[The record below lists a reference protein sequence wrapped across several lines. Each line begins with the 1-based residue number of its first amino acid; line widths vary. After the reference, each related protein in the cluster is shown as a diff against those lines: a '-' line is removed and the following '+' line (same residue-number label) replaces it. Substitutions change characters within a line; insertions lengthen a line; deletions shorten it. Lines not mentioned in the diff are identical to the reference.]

1 VRQDLS
7 YEIRRREAEYSPW
20 EEHQI
25 SRNRAQL
32 VKQMLQ
38 KEVSVP
44 HYDVSY

>member
-1 VRQDLS
+1 VRQDLT

-38 KEVSVP
+38 REASARR
-44 HYDVSY
+44 YDYAY